1 MKKRRTNWHEAA
13 VYASLLITSR
23 EKPNQLNRH
32 SVSLSFLCF
41 HYPRKLFRHLQK
53 DCGLT
58 IEKYAPGIY
67 YILNDIYRAQVLVS
81 GELSEEENLYL
92 KCLTDQLDDHRL
104 INKLSDDYIKHYDD
118 QLYIKYMNQ
127 LTNANQSRKGESSMV
142 CEGILNICG
151 TSSKE
156 IEERTR
162 KETAAEIQSLT
173 DQNKQLSSE
182 NNYYRKLL
190 TEHGIAF

>member
-1 MKKRRTNWHEAA
+1 
-13 VYASLLITSR
+13 
-23 EKPNQLNRH
+23 
-32 SVSLSFLCF
+32 
-41 HYPRKLFRHLQK
+41 
-53 DCGLT
+53 
-58 IEKYAPGIY
+58 
-67 YILNDIYRAQVLVS
+67 
-81 GELSEEENLYL
+81 
-92 KCLTDQLDDHRL
+92 
-104 INKLSDDYIKHYDD
+104 
-118 QLYIKYMNQ
+118 MNQ

-182 NNYYRKLL
+182 NSQLNSENNYYRKLL